1 MIEAKPSG
9 PLRLRAVL
17 DNNAAGA
24 SAENGRL
31 PSPALDE
38 AATIHDPAQLWFAF
52 AETTDR

>member
-1 MIEAKPSG
+1 MIEAKPSR

-17 DNNAAGA
+17 ENNAAAA

-31 PSPALDE
+31 PSPAPDE